1 MGILQRVTAKQATPQ
16 ESSALNRYII
26 ALRASMLSTPR
37 SPSLVLEFADSTG
50 ERFLLPSL
58 LQAVPSA
65 EGLDLNFHLIPNSA
79 SKDPPATLVTM
90 QMSNLAPDLSE
101 SLARLAAAPLP
112 ANPDQPRVY
121 LQLRSIDKAAAAV
134 KQPKIAPSNTLNV
147 SSTGK
152 ATKAKTKAVK
162 KKLTGDN
169 ISAEGKKGPGRPRK
183 EGATKGKGKAKIKSK
198 AFVDEHDRKEVAGE
212 AEIEVE
218 GEGEE
223 LMASI
228 KAKPTKRQSSKLPSP
243 VKEPPVD
250 HAEKPQDAVQQTQT
264 IETI

>member
-1 MGILQRVTAKQATPQ
+1 
-16 ESSALNRYII
+16 
-26 ALRASMLSTPR
+26 MLSTPR

-50 ERFLLPSL
+50 DRFLLPSL

-90 QMSNLAPDLSE
+90 QMSNLARNVSE
-101 SLARLAAAPLP
+101 SLARLAAAPIP

-152 ATKAKTKAVK
+152 ATKAAAKGDKKAKTKAVK
-162 KKLTGDN
+162 KKLPGDKT
-169 ISAEGKKGPGRPRK
+169 SAEGKKGPGRPRK
-183 EGATKGKGKAKIKSK
+183 EGAAKGKGKAKIKSK

-223 LMASI
+223 FMASI

-250 HAEKPQDAVQQTQT
+250 QAEKAQHAVQQTQT
-264 IETI
+264 IETT